1 MSRFTLLFVLLLS
14 LAAGALSQSSSAFA
28 MGAFETSGNV
38 RWLVFASRQNVDEA
52 IGLAR
57 RFGSD
62 FGSPRVM
69 SSTNG
74 WYAVVAGP
82 LRVSDPE
89 VLRKKLTDLW
99 WPPQDTFT
107 SKGQTFVDKVWA
119 APKSPVLTIASSQKG
134 PHVTSLGGLD
144 VRVNADNVTVRNTGQ
159 DVANMRFADP
169 GPAISTTAEIV

>member
-1 MSRFTLLFVLLLS
+1 
-14 LAAGALSQSSSAFA
+14 
-28 MGAFETSGNV
+28 
-38 RWLVFASRQNVDEA
+38 
-52 IGLAR
+52 
-57 RFGSD
+57 
-62 FGSPRVM
+62 M

-107 SKGQTFVDKVWA
+107 SKGRSFVEKARV
-119 APKSPVLTIASSQKG
+119 APNSPVLAIASSQEG
-134 PHVTSLGGLD
+134 QRITSAAGIE
-144 VRVNADNVTVRNTGQ
+144 VRANGDNAIVRNTGQ